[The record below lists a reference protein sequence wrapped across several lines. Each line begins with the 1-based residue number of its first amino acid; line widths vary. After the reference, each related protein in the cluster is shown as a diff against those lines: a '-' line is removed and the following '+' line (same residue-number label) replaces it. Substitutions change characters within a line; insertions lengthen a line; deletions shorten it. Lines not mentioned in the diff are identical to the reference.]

1 MVWDLGEVWELII
14 GEASLPFKTR
24 RTKHMHMIDLLKQT
38 PLGATGV
45 NVSRLGLSASYRPGI
60 KAIHLAIDE
69 GINFFF
75 GYGFDTQLVK
85 GLRTAFKG
93 DREKFMLATG
103 AYNLII
109 GYPNLRRT
117 LEKRLR
123 QFSTEYIDTFMFLGV
138 MKEKE
143 FPPKVLEEL
152 VRFKEEGKVKS
163 IGISCH
169 NRAFLGKLA
178 AEGTLDVLMLRYNAA
193 HRGAERDVFP
203 YLEAHNTGIV
213 SYTAT
218 RWTELMR
225 RPKNWPKGG
234 LIPDAGM
241 AYRFVLSNPHVH
253 VCLTA
258 PTNEKQLRENLAA
271 LRRGPLNE
279 EEMHFM
285 RQFGA
290 AVYSNRKWFM

>member
-1 MVWDLGEVWELII
+1 MV
-14 GEASLPFKTR
+14 
-24 RTKHMHMIDLLKQT
+24 DLLKQAS
-38 PLGATGV
+38 LGSTGIK
-45 NVSRLGLSASYRPGI
+45 VSRLGLSATYRPGI
-60 KAIHLAIDE
+60 KAIYAAVDE
-69 GINFFF
+69 GVNFFF
-75 GYGFDTQLVK
+75 GFGIDTQLVK
-85 GLRTAFKG
+85 GLRTVFKG
-93 DREKFMLATG
+93 GREKFVLATG
-103 AYNLII
+103 AYNLIL

-123 QFSTEYIDTFMFLGV
+123 QFATEYIDTFMFLGV

-143 FPPKVLEEL
+143 FPEKVQEEL

-178 AEGTLDVLMLRYNAA
+178 ADGSLDVLMLRYNAA
-193 HRGAERDVFP
+193 HRGAEKDVFP
-203 YLEAHNTGIV
+203 HLDIHEPGIV

-225 RPKNWPKGG
+225 RPKNWPKDGR
-234 LIPDAGM
+234 IPDAGM

-258 PTNEKQLRENLAA
+258 PANEKQLKENIAA
-271 LRRGPLNE
+271 ARRGPLNE

-285 RQFGA
+285 RQFGDT
-290 AVYSNRKWFM
+290 VHSTHKWFM

>member
-1 MVWDLGEVWELII
+1 MNLHDRIVFG
-14 GEASLPFKTR
+14 S
-24 RTKHMHMIDLLKQT
+24 
-38 PLGATGV
+38 TGMQ
-45 NVSRLGLSASYRPGI
+45 VSPLGLSMSYRPGVRTVE
-60 KAIHLAIDE
+60 LAID
-69 GINFFF
+69 GGVNFFF
-75 GYGFDTQLVK
+75 GFGIDTQLVK
-85 GLRTAFKG
+85 GLRSAFRSG
-93 DREKFMLATG
+93 RERYVLATG

-123 QFSTEYIDTFMFLGV
+123 QFGTDYIDTFLFLGV

-152 VRFKEEGKVKS
+152 MHMKEEGKVKS

-169 NRAFLGKLA
+169 NRTFLGKLA
-178 AEGTLDVLMLRYNAA
+178 AEGALDVLMLRYNAA

-203 YLEAHNTGIV
+203 YLTLHQPAVV

-225 RPKNWPKGG
+225 RPKGWPKESKV
-234 LIPDAGM
+234 PDAGM
-241 AYRFVLSNPHVH
+241 AYRFVLSNPHVN

-258 PTNEKQLRENLAA
+258 PSNEQQLKENLAA
-271 LRRGPLNE
+271 IRLGPLNDD
-279 EEMHFM
+279 EMQFM
-285 RQFGA
+285 RRFGDT
-290 AVYSNRKWFM
+290 VYLSRKWFM

>member
-1 MVWDLGEVWELII
+1 ME
-14 GEASLPFKTR
+14 
-24 RTKHMHMIDLLKQT
+24 DLLHQT
-38 PLGATGV
+38 SLGATRIR
-45 NVSRLGLSASYRPGI
+45 VSRLGFSASYRPGI
-60 KAIHLAIDE
+60 KTVHAAIDE
-69 GINFFF
+69 GVNFFF
-75 GYGFDTQLVK
+75 GFGIDTQLAK

-93 DREKFMLATG
+93 GREKLVLATG
-103 AYNLII
+103 AYNLIF

-123 QFSTEYIDTFMFLGV
+123 QFATEYIDTFMFLGV

-143 FPPKVLEEL
+143 FPARVLEEL

-178 AEGTLDVLMLRYNAA
+178 AGGTLDVLMLRYNAA

-203 YLEAHNTGIV
+203 YLKVHNPGIV

-225 RPKNWPKGG
+225 RPRNWPKGG

-241 AYRFVLSNPHVH
+241 AYRFVLSNPGVH

-258 PTNEKQLRENLAA
+258 PANEKQLRENIAA
-271 LRRGPLNE
+271 VRQGPLNE

-285 RQFGA
+285 RQFGD
-290 AVYSNRKWFM
+290 AVYSTRKWFM

>member
-1 MVWDLGEVWELII
+1 
-14 GEASLPFKTR
+14 
-24 RTKHMHMIDLLKQT
+24 MIDLLEKRT
-38 PLGATGV
+38 LGATGME
-45 NVSRLGLSASYRPGI
+45 VSRMGLSASYWPGVRTVH
-60 KAIHLAIDE
+60 AAIDE
-69 GINFFF
+69 GVNFFF
-75 GYGFDTQLVK
+75 GFGIDRQLIK

-93 DREKFMLATG
+93 GREKFLLATG

-123 QFSTEYIDTFMFLGV
+123 QFATDYIDIFMFLGV

-152 VRFKEEGKVKS
+152 VRFKEEGKVRS

-178 AEGTLDVLMLRYNAA
+178 SEGTLEILMLRYNAA

-203 YLEAHNTGIV
+203 YLGKHDPGIV

-225 RPKNWPKGG
+225 KPRSWPKDGR
-234 LIPDAGM
+234 IPDAGM
-241 AYRFVLSNPHVH
+241 AYRFVLSDPHVH

-258 PTNEKQLRENLAA
+258 PRSEKELRENIAA
-271 LRRGPLNE
+271 VRLGPLNE
-279 EEMHFM
+279 EEMQFM
-285 RQFGA
+285 RQFGD
-290 AVYSNRKWFM
+290 AVYVNRKWFM

>member
-1 MVWDLGEVWELII
+1 MMNLLERTTLGV
-14 GEASLPFKTR
+14 
-24 RTKHMHMIDLLKQT
+24 
-38 PLGATGV
+38 TGMK
-45 NVSRLGLSASYRPGI
+45 VSRLGLSASYRPGI
-60 KAIHLAIDE
+60 KAIYTAIDE
-69 GINFFF
+69 GVNFFF
-75 GYGFDTQLVK
+75 GFGIDTHLVK
-85 GLRTAFKG
+85 GLRTVFG
-93 DREKFMLATG
+93 RDREKIVLATG

-123 QFSTEYIDTFMFLGV
+123 QFRTEYIDIFMFLGV

-143 FPPKVLEEL
+143 FPPKVIEEL
-152 VRFKEEGKVKS
+152 VRFKQEGKVKS

-178 AEGTLDVLMLRYNAA
+178 SEGILDVLMLRYNAA
-193 HRGAERDVFP
+193 HRGAEKDVFP
-203 YLEAHNTGIV
+203 YLETHNPGIV

-225 RPKNWPKGG
+225 RPKGWPKDG
-234 LIPDAGM
+234 LVPDAGM
-241 AYRFVLSNPHVH
+241 AYRFVMSNPHVH

-258 PTNEKQLRENLAA
+258 PANEKQLKDNIAA

-279 EEMHFM
+279 EELHFM
-285 RQFGA
+285 RQFGD
-290 AVYSNRKWFM
+290 AVYSTRKWFM

>member
-1 MVWDLGEVWELII
+1 MNLQDRIVFG
-14 GEASLPFKTR
+14 S
-24 RTKHMHMIDLLKQT
+24 
-38 PLGATGV
+38 TGMKI
-45 NVSRLGLSASYRPGI
+45 SRLGLSTSYRPGI
-60 KAIHLAIDE
+60 RTVELAIDE
-69 GINFFF
+69 GVNFFF
-75 GYGFDTQLVK
+75 GFGIDTQLVK
-85 GLRTAFKG
+85 GLRSAFRSG
-93 DREKFMLATG
+93 RERYVLATG

-123 QFSTEYIDTFMFLGV
+123 QFGTDYIDTFLFLGV

-152 VRFKEEGKVKS
+152 MHMKEEGKVKS

-169 NRAFLGKLA
+169 NRTFLGKLA

-203 YLEAHNTGIV
+203 YLAPHQPAVV

-225 RPKNWPKGG
+225 RPKGWPKESKV
-234 LIPDAGM
+234 PDAGM
-241 AYRFVLSNPHVH
+241 AYRFVLTNPQVH

-258 PTNEKQLRENLAA
+258 PSNEKQLKENLAA
-271 LRRGPLNE
+271 LRLGPLSE
-279 EEMHFM
+279 EEMQFM
-285 RQFGA
+285 KQFGDT
-290 AVYSNRKWFM
+290 VYLSRKWFM

>member
-1 MVWDLGEVWELII
+1 M
-14 GEASLPFKTR
+14 K
-24 RTKHMHMIDLLKQT
+24 
-38 PLGATGV
+38 
-45 NVSRLGLSASYRPGI
+45 VSRLGFSASYRPGI
-60 KAIHLAIDE
+60 KAIHAAVDE
-69 GINFFF
+69 GLNFFF
-75 GYGFDTQLVK
+75 GFGIDTQLVK
-85 GLRTAFKG
+85 ALRDVFKG
-93 DREKFMLATG
+93 NRERFVLATG

-169 NRAFLGKLA
+169 NRPLLGTLA
-178 AEGTLDVLMLRYNAA
+178 AKGTLDVLMLRYNAA

-203 YLEAHNTGIV
+203 YLETHDPGIV

-218 RWTELMR
+218 RWAELMR
-225 RPKNWPKGG
+225 RPKSWPKDG

-258 PTNEKQLRENLAA
+258 PANERQLRENVAA

-285 RQFGA
+285 MQFGD
-290 AVYSNRKWFM
+290 AVYSSRKWFM

>member
-1 MVWDLGEVWELII
+1 
-14 GEASLPFKTR
+14 
-24 RTKHMHMIDLLKQT
+24 MIDLLNQT
-38 PLGATGV
+38 SLGATGMK
-45 NVSRLGLSASYRPGI
+45 VSRLGLSASYWPGTRTVH
-60 KAIHLAIDE
+60 AAIDE

-75 GYGFDTQLVK
+75 GFGIDAQLVK

-93 DREKFMLATG
+93 GREKFVLATG

-109 GYPNLRRT
+109 AYPNLRRT

-123 QFSTEYIDTFMFLGV
+123 QFATDYIDVFMFLGV

-143 FPPKVLEEL
+143 FPPRVLEEL

-169 NRAFLGKLA
+169 NRAYLGKLA

-203 YLEAHNTGIV
+203 YLEPHNPGVI

-218 RWTELMR
+218 RWTELTR
-225 RPKNWPKGG
+225 KPRNWPKDGI
-234 LIPDAGM
+234 IPDAGM

-258 PTNEKQLRENLAA
+258 PRNEKQLRENVAA

-285 RQFGA
+285 RQFGD
-290 AVYSNRKWFM
+290 AVYLNRKWFM

>member
-1 MVWDLGEVWELII
+1 MV
-14 GEASLPFKTR
+14 
-24 RTKHMHMIDLLKQT
+24 DLLKQT
-38 PLGATGV
+38 SLGATGMKV
-45 NVSRLGLSASYRPGI
+45 WRLGLSASYWPGT
-60 KAIHLAIDE
+60 KTVHAAIDE

-75 GYGFDTQLVK
+75 GFGIDAQLVK

-93 DREKFMLATG
+93 GREKFVLATG

-123 QFSTEYIDTFMFLGV
+123 QFATDYIDIFMFLGV

-152 VRFKEEGKVKS
+152 VRFREEGKVKS

-178 AEGTLDVLMLRYNAA
+178 DQGALDTLMLRYNAA
-193 HRGAERDVFP
+193 HRGAEKDVFP
-203 YLEAHNTGIV
+203 YLETHNPGVI

-218 RWTELMR
+218 RWTEMMR
-225 RPKNWPKGG
+225 RPRSWPKDG

-258 PTNEKQLRENLAA
+258 PRNEKQLRENVAA
-271 LRRGPLNE
+271 IRRGPLNE

-285 RQFGA
+285 RQFGD
-290 AVYSNRKWFM
+290 AVYLNRKWFM